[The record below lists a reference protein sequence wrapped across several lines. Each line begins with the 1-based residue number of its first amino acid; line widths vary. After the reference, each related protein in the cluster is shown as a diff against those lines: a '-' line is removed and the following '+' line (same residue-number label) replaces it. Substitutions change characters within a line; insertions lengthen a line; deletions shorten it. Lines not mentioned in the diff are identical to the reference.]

1 MHEYDYVQEF
11 GEGVDRMYKEME
23 KAGLPAPEYKDVAFM
38 LNATIRNQIDAASD
52 ANGAAFD
59 ANGAAYSTSGMTSN
73 SNDASVQTELS
84 KNELLIYRFI
94 KANPEAST
102 HIIASSIKLS
112 TRTVQRCI
120 SALLKKGI
128 IENQGTR
135 QHVKWSILEQK

>member
-1 MHEYDYVQEF
+1 
-11 GEGVDRMYKEME
+11 ME

-38 LNATIRNQIDAASD
+38 LNATIRNQIDAAS
-52 ANGAAFD
+52 D

>member
-1 MHEYDYVQEF
+1 
-11 GEGVDRMYKEME
+11 MYKEME

-38 LNATIRNQIDAASD
+38 LNATIRNQIDAAS
-52 ANGAAFD
+52 D